1 MMVLMKMLRPLVE
14 NNAWDY
20 CIVWKFGDDPSRC
33 IEWMGCC
40 CSGSQG
46 VCRNVKEE
54 IELLHVPYLCRDVYV
69 KHSIRTSACEKL
81 AMIPS
86 SLSLFHGIH
95 GEVAVSKQPMWLSN
109 DSIGTQIVV
118 PVEGG
123 LIELYRSKHIPE
135 DRRMIENLISR
146 LGVIVDHGL
155 HVDESKNCLSSY
167 LYHHTGPTSELLF
180 AVPQPT
186 THSLTQGEDKAF
198 KKIKNKKVRGSK
210 YKSKNLD
217 AERNRRQRIKD
228 GLYTLRALVPKI
240 SKMDHASIVGDAVD
254 YIIDLQ
260 KNIKEL
266 QDELKELEEQDCEV
280 NDDEVEVEVEVHEIG
295 AREFLL
301 KLMCSYKPGQFL
313 RIMETVDSLGLEVI
327 DINIT
332 TCNASVLNVLNL
344 KAKDKDVAAK
354 SLRDSLLTVCSIKAM

>member
-54 IELLHVPYLCRDVYV
+54 MELLHVPYLCRDV
-69 KHSIRTSACEKL
+69 
-81 AMIPS
+81 
-86 SLSLFHGIH
+86 IH

-135 DRRMIENLISR
+135 DRMMIENLISR

-167 LYHHTGPTSELLF
+167 LYHHHTGPTSELLF
-180 AVPQPT
+180 AVQQPT
-186 THSLTQGEDKAF
+186 THSLIQGKWVGYVTSDWAMDFSGDDKAF
-198 KKIKNKKVRGSK
+198 EKTKNKKVRGSK

-260 KNIKEL
+260 KNIKDL
-266 QDELKELEEQDCEV
+266 QDELKELEEQDSEV

>member
-1 MMVLMKMLRPLVE
+1 M
-14 NNAWDY
+14 D
-20 CIVWKFGDDPSRC
+20 FSGD
-33 IEWMGCC
+33 
-40 CSGSQG
+40 
-46 VCRNVKEE
+46 
-54 IELLHVPYLCRDVYV
+54 
-69 KHSIRTSACEKL
+69 
-81 AMIPS
+81 
-86 SLSLFHGIH
+86 
-95 GEVAVSKQPMWLSN
+95 
-109 DSIGTQIVV
+109 
-118 PVEGG
+118 
-123 LIELYRSKHIPE
+123 
-135 DRRMIENLISR
+135 
-146 LGVIVDHGL
+146 
-155 HVDESKNCLSSY
+155 
-167 LYHHTGPTSELLF
+167 
-180 AVPQPT
+180 
-186 THSLTQGEDKAF
+186 DKAF
-198 KKIKNKKVRGSK
+198 EKTKNKRVRGSK

-266 QDELKELEEQDCEV
+266 QDELKELEEQDSEV
-280 NDDEVEVEVEVHEIG
+280 NGDEVEVCKPQKTSYNFGFKCIIGFESLFMKVEVEVHEIG

-332 TCNASVLNVLNL
+332 TCNASVLNILNL

>member
-1 MMVLMKMLRPLVE
+1 M
-14 NNAWDY
+14 D
-20 CIVWKFGDDPSRC
+20 FSGD
-33 IEWMGCC
+33 
-40 CSGSQG
+40 
-46 VCRNVKEE
+46 
-54 IELLHVPYLCRDVYV
+54 
-69 KHSIRTSACEKL
+69 
-81 AMIPS
+81 
-86 SLSLFHGIH
+86 
-95 GEVAVSKQPMWLSN
+95 
-109 DSIGTQIVV
+109 
-118 PVEGG
+118 
-123 LIELYRSKHIPE
+123 
-135 DRRMIENLISR
+135 
-146 LGVIVDHGL
+146 
-155 HVDESKNCLSSY
+155 
-167 LYHHTGPTSELLF
+167 
-180 AVPQPT
+180 
-186 THSLTQGEDKAF
+186 DKAF
-198 KKIKNKKVRGSK
+198 KKTKNKKVRGSK

-260 KNIKEL
+260 KNIKDL

-344 KAKDKDVAAK
+344 KVRFTPHAYCYILTLHVYTGYWFLKAKDKDVAAK

>member
-1 MMVLMKMLRPLVE
+1 M
-14 NNAWDY
+14 D
-20 CIVWKFGDDPSRC
+20 FSGD
-33 IEWMGCC
+33 
-40 CSGSQG
+40 
-46 VCRNVKEE
+46 
-54 IELLHVPYLCRDVYV
+54 
-69 KHSIRTSACEKL
+69 
-81 AMIPS
+81 
-86 SLSLFHGIH
+86 
-95 GEVAVSKQPMWLSN
+95 
-109 DSIGTQIVV
+109 
-118 PVEGG
+118 
-123 LIELYRSKHIPE
+123 
-135 DRRMIENLISR
+135 
-146 LGVIVDHGL
+146 
-155 HVDESKNCLSSY
+155 
-167 LYHHTGPTSELLF
+167 
-180 AVPQPT
+180 
-186 THSLTQGEDKAF
+186 DKAF
-198 KKIKNKKVRGSK
+198 KKTKNKKVRGSK

-240 SKMDHASIVGDAVD
+240 SKCMIGLCEQMDHASIVGDAVD

-260 KNIKEL
+260 KNIKDL
-266 QDELKELEEQDCEV
+266 QDELKELEEQDSEV
-280 NDDEVEVEVEVHEIG
+280 NDDEVEVCKRPEKTYYNFGFKCIISFESLFMKVEVEVHEIG